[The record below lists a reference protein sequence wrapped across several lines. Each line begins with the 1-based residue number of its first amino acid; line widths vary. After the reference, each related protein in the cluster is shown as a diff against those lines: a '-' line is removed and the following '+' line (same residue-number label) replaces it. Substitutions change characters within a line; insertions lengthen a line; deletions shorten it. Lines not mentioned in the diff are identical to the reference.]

1 MCSPQKARGSCLLAQ
16 RRGQQQLRRS
26 VSRRTIEPC
35 NADGRRLEFG
45 WFLPTAGDTTAYGLA
60 SAQVASSLPLFDRV
74 VAAAEAAG
82 FEYMLVPVQ
91 TACWEAWISSAMMVA
106 RSKSIRMLVAARPSY
121 INPVLLAK
129 MIATFDQLSG
139 GRICINLIAGQ
150 SEAEN
155 ASEGIKWG
163 KEERYE
169 IMDEEVSILKALWTA
184 RGPLTWDGKFYQLKG
199 AQIRPHP
206 LQQPYPRFYLGGGSQ
221 QAWEISAK
229 HSDVHLF
236 WGDTYERIRANM
248 AVIRGMAARHGR
260 ENDIG
265 FGMRLQIVCRET
277 EKEAWEF
284 AHELV
289 GHASEAQKAFVKE
302 RFASSEANR
311 RVRELAAQGE
321 VIERNLWTGITQVR
335 PGAGIAV
342 VGTPEQCAETLQDFI
357 DLGCHSFCLS
367 GYLHDEEAERF
378 GKWVMPILRERNR
391 ERMLAA

>member
-1 MCSPQKARGSCLLAQ
+1 MTGKR
-16 RRGQQQLRRS
+16 
-26 VSRRTIEPC
+26 I
-35 NADGRRLEFG
+35 EFG
-45 WFLPTAGDTTAYGLA
+45 WFLPTAGDTTAYGVATAQIPPSLA
-60 SAQVASSLPLFDRV
+60 LFDKV
-74 VAAAEAAG
+74 TAAAEAAG

-129 MIATFDQLSG
+129 MVAAFDQLSG

-150 SEAEN
+150 SEQEN
-155 ASEGIKWG
+155 ASEGIKWA

-169 IMDEEVSILKALWTA
+169 IMEEEVSLLKMLWTQPA
-184 RGPLTWDGKFYQLKG
+184 VTFDGKFYQLKG
-199 AQIRPHP
+199 AQVRPRPFQTPHP
-206 LQQPYPRFYLGGGSQ
+206 PFYLGGGSQ

-236 WGDTYERIRANM
+236 WGDTYDRIRENM
-248 AVIRGMAARHGR
+248 AVIRQMAAKHGR
-260 ENDIG
+260 EDKIG

-302 RFASSEANR
+302 RFATSEANR
-311 RVRELAAQGE
+311 RVRELAAAGD
-321 VIERNLWTGITQVR
+321 VIERNLFTGITKVR

-378 GKWVMPILRERNR
+378 GKWVMPILRDRNR

>member
-1 MCSPQKARGSCLLAQ
+1 MQ
-16 RRGQQQLRRS
+16 R
-26 VSRRTIEPC
+26 
-35 NADGRRLEFG
+35 DGRRLEFG

-60 SAQVASSLPLFDRV
+60 SAQVAPSLSLFDKV

-129 MIATFDQLSG
+129 MIAAFDQLSG

-184 RGPLTWDGKFYQLKG
+184 RGPVNFDGKFYQLKG

-206 LQQPYPRFYLGGGSQ
+206 LQKPYPKFYLGGGSR

-248 AVIRGMAARHGR
+248 AEIRGMAARHGR
-260 ENDIG
+260 DDDIG
-265 FGMRLQIVCRET
+265 FGMRLQVVCRST

-284 AHELV
+284 AR
-289 GHASEAQKAFVKE
+289 G
-302 RFASSEANR
+302 
-311 RVRELAAQGE
+311 
-321 VIERNLWTGITQVR
+321 
-335 PGAGIAV
+335 V
-342 VGTPEQCAETLQDFI
+342 VGPCRGGAEGFGERPLRQ
-357 DLGCHSFCLS
+357 LGGHPPRARA
-367 GYLHDEEAERF
+367 GGER
-378 GKWVMPILRERNR
+378 RDHR
-391 ERMLAA
+391 AA

>member
-1 MCSPQKARGSCLLAQ
+1 MQ
-16 RRGQQQLRRS
+16 R
-26 VSRRTIEPC
+26 
-35 NADGRRLEFG
+35 DGRRLEFG

-60 SAQVASSLPLFDRV
+60 SAQVAPSLPLFDRV

-129 MIATFDQLSG
+129 MISTFDQLSG

-184 RGPLTWDGKFYQLKG
+184 RGPVDFDGKFYQLKG

-206 LQQPYPRFYLGGGSQ
+206 LQKPYPKFYLGGGSR

-248 AVIRGMAARHGR
+248 AEIRGMAARHGR

-265 FGMRLQIVCRET
+265 FGMRLLVVCRPT

-289 GHASEAQKAFVKE
+289 AHATAAQKAFVKE
-302 RFASSEANR
+302 RFATSEANR
-311 RVRELAAQGE
+311 RVRELAAIGE
-321 VIERNLWTGITQVR
+321 TIEPHLWTGITQVR

-342 VGTPEQCAETLQDFI
+342 VGDPEQCADTLQNFI

-378 GKWVMPILRERNR
+378 GKWVMPLLRERNR